1 MSFTLAEE
9 SPIKVD
15 DRLRGDEGS
24 ALRAMSGTI
33 SPSYVRVCDAHFKP
47 HRLGQSV

>member
-1 MSFTLAEE
+1 MVSFTMSEE
-9 SPIKVD
+9 TPIKVD

-33 SPSYVRVCDAHFKP
+33 SPSYVRVNEYP
-47 HRLGQSV
+47 LPVLRLAW